1 MSQIEIVAVVFGLFA
16 VWFTVRQNIWCWP
29 MGLVQVSLYVVVFYQ
44 VKLYS
49 DLILHVIYIGVQ
61 LFGWYHWLHGG
72 RDHGKLTVSYLKP
85 LQVGGWILVVAVGTA
100 LWGKLMGSLTDAAV
114 PYGDAFTTTAS
125 LVAMWLQVQKKVE
138 SWAFWITVDVV
149 AIAIYSYKE
158 LYPTTGLYV
167 VFMGLS
173 IMGWRQWRASYRVSA
188 LEPATSAARG

>member
-29 MGLVQVSLYVVVFYQ
+29 MGLVQVSLYVIVFYQ

-72 RDHGKLTVSYLKP
+72 RDHGKLAVSYLTP
-85 LQVGGWILVVAVGTA
+85 LRLGGWLLVVAVGTA

-114 PYGDAFTTTAS
+114 PYGDAFTTAAS
-125 LVAMWLQVQKKVE
+125 LVAMWLQVEKKVE
-138 SWAFWITVDVV
+138 SWAFWIAVDVV
-149 AIAIYSYKE
+149 AVGIYSYKG
-158 LYPTTGLYV
+158 LYPTTGLYL
-167 VFMGLS
+167 VFLILS
-173 IMGWRQWRASYRVSA
+173 IVGWRQWRASSRALGVQSA
-188 LEPATSAARG
+188 PGRR